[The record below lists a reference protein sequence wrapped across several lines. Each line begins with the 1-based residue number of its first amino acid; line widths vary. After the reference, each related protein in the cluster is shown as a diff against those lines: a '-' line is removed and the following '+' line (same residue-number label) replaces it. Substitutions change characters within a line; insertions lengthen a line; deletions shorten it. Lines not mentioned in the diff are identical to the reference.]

1 MNRFEVTDESAM
13 LVPADRARIWD
24 ALTDPDLLAKLT
36 PLVDRIDDL
45 GGRWRWHM
53 SGFSAL
59 GVEVAPCFTERM
71 TFTDPSR
78 IEFSHEPPA
87 GANERAGADGVYQLE
102 EVEEGTCL
110 SVRIRLHVDL
120 PLPKLSRGAVE
131 RVMAASMRRTGDRF
145 HDNLLNHLG
154 ILQHAAA

>member
-13 LVPADRARIWD
+13 LVPVDRQRIWD
-24 ALTDPDLLAKLT
+24 VLTDPGLLADLT
-36 PLVDRIDDL
+36 PLVDRIEDH
-45 GGRWRWHM
+45 GGLWRWHL

-71 TFTDPSR
+71 EFTAPSR
-78 IEFSHEPPA
+78 IAFSHDPPA
-87 GANERAGADGVYQLE
+87 GANERAGAHGVYELDD
-102 EVEEGTCL
+102 VDEGTCL
-110 SVRIRLHVDL
+110 SVRMNMHVEL

-145 HDNLLNHLG
+145 HDNLMAHLD
-154 ILQHAAA
+154 LPTPAHT